1 MTPDPGNRAKESAGS
16 LKSFRLSS
24 PLGPLVLLTAAR
36 YLTGIRFQTAGS
48 SAVHDLNGIARRVGE
63 QLQRYFSDPAWVFDL
78 PLDLQGTDFQRTV
91 WEQLQ
96 RIPAGTSTT
105 YGQLA
110 QALNTSPRAVGNACR
125 ANPCPIVVPCHRVVA
140 AGGVGGYAGRT
151 GGRPLAVKRWLL
163 EHEGIE
169 LERRGG

>member
-1 MTPDPGNRAKESAGS
+1 MTADSGHRAKASPQSVRSIA
-16 LKSFRLSS
+16 LSS
-24 PLGPLVLLTAAR
+24 PLGPLVLLTDTR

-48 SAVHDLNGIARRVGE
+48 SAAHEPNGIARRVGE
-63 QLQRYFSDPAWVFDL
+63 QLQRYFSDPAWVFSL

-151 GGRPLAVKRWLL
+151 EGRPLAVKRWLL

-169 LERRGG
+169 LERPGG

>member
-1 MTPDPGNRAKESAGS
+1 M
-16 LKSFRLSS
+16 
-24 PLGPLVLLTAAR
+24 
-36 YLTGIRFQTAGS
+36 
-48 SAVHDLNGIARRVGE
+48 
-63 QLQRYFSDPAWVFDL
+63 QRYFSDPAWVFDL

-91 WEQLQ
+91 WAQLQ